1 MKNTFNKRKLGQA
14 YEQLAAE
21 YLEDEHGFK
30 IIERNYHCGKYGEL
44 DLIGKVKR
52 FQQEYLVFIEV
63 KYRKHSLEDALMAI
77 DYRKQQQL
85 KKLAQL
91 YLIKEN
97 KNINNCNISFDI
109 VIINETH
116 IEHMPDI
123 FN

>member
-1 MKNTFNKRKLGQA
+1 
-14 YEQLAAE
+14 
-21 YLEDEHGFK
+21 
-30 IIERNYHCGKYGEL
+30 
-44 DLIGKVKR
+44 LIGKVKR